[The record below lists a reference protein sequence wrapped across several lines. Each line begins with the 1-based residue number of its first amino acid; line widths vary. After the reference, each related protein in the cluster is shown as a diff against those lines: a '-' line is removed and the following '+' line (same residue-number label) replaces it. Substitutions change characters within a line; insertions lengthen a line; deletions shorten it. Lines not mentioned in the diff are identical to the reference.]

1 MPPANQP
8 YASGLSAAFHE
19 NTPVPELGALDN
31 ANLAVSS
38 LDGQVDKTPMV
49 APSSL
54 PANLELAKPTA
65 KAARPKDVPVDLFA
79 PPEAQQ
85 GEMKMELATDE
96 IAHRESRKKIP
107 TSPVPEPIVGQ
118 PPTSPVLRKKPVTT
132 PPPNPGVV
140 RMPSIDEAESASS
153 NEAPRWRLAA
163 GVLASVVLGF
173 IPAHCVASIRESS
186 VDETIDAHVI
196 SVQAQAHQASA
207 PIPYAQLDAF
217 RAEQQAKKK
226 SQHRNIALVSMLI
239 WAVAG
244 AGVGYVWFRRVPW
257 DKIKFGN
264 G

>member
-19 NTPVPELGALDN
+19 NTPVPELGALDS
-31 ANLAVSS
+31 ANLSVSS
-38 LDGQVDKTPMV
+38 LDGQVDKTPVV
-49 APSSL
+49 APPSRV
-54 PANLELAKPTA
+54 PAQMELAKPTA
-65 KAARPKDVPVDLFA
+65 KPRPKDLPVDLFA

-85 GEMKMELATDE
+85 AEMKMELAADE
-96 IAHRESRKKIP
+96 IAHRESRKKMATP
-107 TSPVPEPIVGQ
+107 AVPEPIVNQ

-140 RMPSIDEAESASS
+140 RMPSIDETESPASTD
-153 NEAPRWRLAA
+153 EAPRWRFAA

-186 VDETIDAHVI
+186 ADEAIDAHVI

-257 DKIKFGN
+257 DKIKFGS
-264 G
+264 